1 MLEGDKQNQSP
12 EQEEP
17 KQPHKDV
24 RLKHTFNYVGG
35 AFAYKN
41 SSARKKLLT
50 EEELQKTVLI
60 VDYGKARPVSVAKSE
75 EDPRAGMYPQH
86 NSAEAFTHEMD
97 LLPARSLEPYQDLTD
112 VDKAKAKGF
121 KHKVA
126 TLTKDRLNRVAEQ
139 FSHLSRY
146 AFHQMMCIGTPDKRD
161 FDIWYKQSKKSGQT
175 IILYPNPKTGLTQ
188 FIQVL
193 EVNQESKIIGIKHCV
208 FDQGEAVVVNET
220 KLDSFSNVRQIAH
233 VGVKGNSTA
242 YNSVERFDDGTV
254 VWIITREGL
263 TGAAALT
270 QAGEVFI
277 VGGMENFNLSS
288 DLAARNLG
296 AEGLEN
302 DQWNGKFDT
311 EACKADDHPMQKA
324 FKNKAREQ
332 IGQIIDGA
340 AIPGLI
346 PVFKI

>member
-1 MLEGDKQNQSP
+1 MLEDESTNKK
-12 EQEEP
+12 EDQEKP
-17 KQPHKDV
+17 KPHKDV

-41 SSARKKLLT
+41 SSARKKLLS

-60 VDYGKARPVSVAKSE
+60 VDYGKARPVSVIKAE
-75 EDPRAGMYPQH
+75 DDPRAGLYPQH
-86 NSAEAFTHEMD
+86 NSAEEFTHEMEI
-97 LLPARSLEPYQDLTD
+97 LPARSLEPYQDLTD
-112 VDKAKAKGF
+112 IDKVKAKGF
-121 KHKVA
+121 EHKIA
-126 TLTKDRLNRVAEQ
+126 TLTKDRLNRIAEQ

-146 AFHQMMCIGTPDKRD
+146 AFNQMMCIGTPDKRD
-161 FDIWYKQSKKSGQT
+161 FDIWFKKSKKTGQA
-175 IILYPNPKTGLTQ
+175 IIVYPNPKTGLTQ
-188 FIQVL
+188 LIQVL
-193 EVNQESKIIGIKHCV
+193 EYNQDNKIIGIRHCV

-220 KLDSFSNVRQIAH
+220 KVDKFNNVRQVAH

-254 VWIITREGL
+254 TWIITREGL

-270 QAGEVFI
+270 EKGEIFI

-296 AEGLEN
+296 AEGVEN
-302 DQWNGKFDT
+302 DKWDGKFCQ
-311 EACKADDHPMQKA
+311 EACKPDDHPMQKA
-324 FKNKAREQ
+324 FKDKARDQ

-346 PVFKI
+346 PIFQA